1 MAFENLLSP
10 MNIGTLTIK
19 NRTVMT
25 AAEMSLGRP
34 DGTPTERLMDY
45 YEERAKGGVGL
56 IIPGVTRVNDMGAA
70 STYTQLAMSH
80 DYHIEPMRE
89 FVNRIHRHG
98 AKLGIQLHHPGR
110 QGYSSSTNSLP
121 LVIPIVNR
129 FPKVLDGIFKCTP
142 VLLGLEEK
150 KLIWSVQAPSK
161 VELANHGAMR
171 MHAMSKREVKN
182 LINDFI
188 EAAVRCQ
195 KAGVDLVELHGGHGY
210 MIQQFLSPN
219 TNHRTDEYG
228 GSFENRM
235 RFVSEIIQGI
245 RERCGRDYPL
255 MVRLTADEMYD
266 KIGKPGKGYD
276 LEYGKRVAVELEKLG
291 VDAINVTSACYDVY
305 NRWLEPTSFEP
316 GWRAYLAKEIK
327 SVVSIPVCAANFMRS
342 PEQAERQIVEGYQDF
357 IGSARTFI
365 CDPHWVQK
373 IEEGRPEDIKRCIGC
388 LNCISSFMTNAK
400 VGKNGECALNPAV
413 GRERADNQLPRD
425 GEGKKAVVVGAGPA
439 GLMAAETLARR
450 GFSVAVLEK
459 NKEGGGQVNTAASC
473 HLKGKL
479 HWCIDDL
486 MTSVTK
492 LGVTVCTGLDV
503 TVEGIE
509 KLQPDVVVLATGGV
523 PVVPKSIPGIDK
535 PQVCTAPDVILGKIR
550 PKNKTAVV
558 IGSGMTGLE
567 TAEFLLQDGCDTTI
581 IEMAPEIAPGT
592 WFQLVD
598 DEMERLVPAGCK
610 FKAGTKL
617 LEIGDG
623 TVSVEDVKSGTRS
636 TIPAEAVVLSM
647 GVRPIP
653 DLEADLRAKGLNVV
667 RVGDAV
673 KSGTIANAVHSAY
686 DTALKI

>member
-1 MAFENLLSP
+1 MAFEHLLSP
-10 MNIGTLTIK
+10 MNIGTLTVK

-34 DGTPTERLMDY
+34 DGTPTEKLMDY

-110 QGYSSSTNSLP
+110 QGYSASTNSLP

-142 VLLGLEEK
+142 ILLGMEEK

-171 MHAMSKREVKN
+171 MHAMSKREIKN

-195 KAGVDLVELHGGHGY
+195 KAGVDVVELHGGHGY

-219 TNHRTDEYG
+219 TNRRTDEYG

-235 RFVSEIIQGI
+235 RFVSEIITGI

-327 SVVSIPVCAANFMRS
+327 SVVSIPVCAANFIRS
-342 PEQAERQIVEGYQDF
+342 PEQAERQIAEGYQDF
-357 IGSARTFI
+357 VGSARTFI
-365 CDPHWVQK
+365 CDPHWVRK

-413 GRERADNQLPRD
+413 GRERVDNAMPRD
-425 GEGKKAVVVGAGPA
+425 GEGKTAVIVGAGPA
-439 GLMAAETLARR
+439 GLMAAEVLARR
-450 GFSVAVLEK
+450 GFAVTVLEK
-459 NKEGGGQVNTAASC
+459 NKEVGGQVNTTASC

-479 HWCIDDL
+479 HWCIEDL
-486 MTSVTK
+486 MTNVTK
-492 LGVTVCTGLDV
+492 LGVTVCTGVEV
-503 TVEGIE
+503 TPDSVAEM
-509 KLQPDVVVLATGGV
+509 KPDVVLLATGGV
-523 PVVPKSIPGIDK
+523 PVVPKSIPGID
-535 PQVCTAPDVILGKIR
+535 QSHVCTAPEVILGDVR
-550 PKNKTAVV
+550 PKNKSAVV

-567 TAEFLLQDGCDTTI
+567 TAEFLLADGCDTTI
-581 IEMAPEIAPGT
+581 LEMAPEIAPGT

-610 FKAGTKL
+610 FMAGTKL
-617 LEIGDG
+617 VAIGDNS
-623 TVSVEDVKSGTRS
+623 VVVEDVKTGAHQNL
-636 TIPAEAVVLSM
+636 PAEAVVLSM

-653 DLEADLRAKGLNVV
+653 DLEEGLKEMGLRVI
-667 RVGDAV
+667 RIGDAV

-686 DTALKI
+686 NTAVAL

>member
-1 MAFENLLSP
+1 

-25 AAEMSLGRP
+25 AAEMSLGQP
-34 DGTPTERLMDY
+34 NGCPTEKLMDY

-70 STYTQLAMSH
+70 STYTQLAMSQ
-80 DYHIEPMRE
+80 DYQIEPMRE
-89 FVNRIHRHG
+89 FVKRIHRHG

-121 LVIPIVNR
+121 LVIPIVKR

-142 VLLGLEEK
+142 LLLGMEEK

-171 MHAMSKREVKN
+171 MHAMSNKEVKK
-182 LINDFI
+182 LIQDFI

-235 RFVSEIIQGI
+235 RFVTEIIQGI

-266 KIGKPGKGYD
+266 KIGFPDKGYHLD
-276 LEYGKRVAVELEKLG
+276 TGKRIAVELEKLG

-305 NRWLEPTSFEP
+305 NRWLEPTSYEP

-327 SVVSIPVCAANFMRS
+327 SVVNIPVVAANFIRS
-342 PEQAERQIVEGYQDF
+342 PEQAEQQIADGWQDF
-357 IGSARTFI
+357 MGSARTFI

-373 IEEGRPEDIKRCIGC
+373 LEEGRRPEVQRCIGC
-388 LNCISSFMTNAK
+388 LHCISSFMTNAK
-400 VGKNGECALNPAV
+400 VGKSGECALNPAV
-413 GRERADNQLPRD
+413 GIERKDHDLPRD
-425 GEGKKAVVVGAGPA
+425 MEGKRAVVVGAGPA
-439 GLMAAETLARR
+439 GFMAAMTLKRR
-450 GFSVAVLEK
+450 GCDVILLEK
-459 NKEGGGQVNTAASC
+459 EVEPGGQVNTAASC
-473 HLKGKL
+473 ILKDKL
-479 HWCIDDL
+479 HWCIEDYMAQAEAMGVSLCFGVEATPENIAEQKPDL
-486 MTSVTK
+486 V
-492 LGVTVCTGLDV
+492 L
-503 TVEGIE
+503 
-509 KLQPDVVVLATGGV
+509 LATGGSALV
-523 PVVPKSIPGIDK
+523 PGKLPGVTNAN
-535 PQVCTAPDVILGKIR
+535 VCTAPEIILGQRKSQGKR
-550 PKNKTAVV
+550 AVV

-567 TAEFLLQDGCDTTI
+567 TSEFLCQQGCEVTV

-598 DEMERLVPAGCK
+598 DEMERLQPHGVK
-610 FKAGTKL
+610 FMAGTKL
-617 LEIGDG
+617 LEIKPDG
-623 TVSVEDVKSGTRS
+623 VVVENVKSGKQEFL
-636 TIPAEAVVLSM
+636 PAEDVVLSM
-647 GVRPIP
+647 GVRP
-653 DLEADLRAKGLNVV
+653 DQSLKGKLEEAMPNLPVYLI
-667 RVGDAV
+667 GDAV

-686 DTALKI
+686 DTVISIH

>member
-266 KIGKPGKGYD
+266 KIGKPGKTYD

-479 HWCIDDL
+479 HWCIEDL

>member
-1 MAFENLLSP
+1 MAFEHLLSP
-10 MNIGTLTIK
+10 TNIGTLTVK

-34 DGTPTERLMDY
+34 DGTPTEKLTDY

-80 DYHIEPMRE
+80 DYHIEPMRK
-89 FVNRIHRHG
+89 FVERIHRHG

-142 VLLGLEEK
+142 ILLGMEEK

-171 MHAMSKREVKN
+171 MHAMSRKEVKK

-195 KAGVDLVELHGGHGY
+195 KAGVDVVELHGGHGY

-219 TNHRTDEYG
+219 TNQRTDEYG

-235 RFVSEIIQGI
+235 RFVSEIVTGI

-255 MVRLTADEMYD
+255 MVRLTVDEMYD
-266 KIGKPGKGYD
+266 KIGMPGKGYG
-276 LEYGKRVAVELEKLG
+276 LEYGKKVAVELEKLG

-327 SVVSIPVCAANFMRS
+327 SVVSIPVCAANFIRS
-342 PEQAERQIVEGYQDF
+342 PEQAERQIAEGYQDF
-357 IGSARTFI
+357 VGSARTFI

-413 GRERADNQLPRD
+413 GRERVDNAMPRD
-425 GEGKKAVVVGAGPA
+425 GEGRTAVIIGAGPA
-439 GLMAAETLARR
+439 GLMAAEVLARR
-450 GFSVAVLEK
+450 GFAVTVYEK
-459 NKEGGGQVNTAASC
+459 NKEIGGQVNTAASC

-479 HWCIDDL
+479 HWCVEDL
-486 MTSVTK
+486 LTNVTK
-492 LGVTVCTGLDV
+492 LGVTVCTGVEV
-503 TVEGIE
+503 TADAVAEL
-509 KLQPDVVVLATGGV
+509 KPDVVLLATGGV

-535 PQVCTAPDVILGKIR
+535 PHVCTAPEVILGGVR
-550 PKNKTAVV
+550 PKDKKAVV

-610 FKAGTKL
+610 FMAGTKL
-617 LEIGDG
+617 LEIRDDA
-623 TVSVEDVKSGTRS
+623 VAVEDVKTGKRS
-636 TIPAEAVVLSM
+636 SIPADAVVLSM
-647 GVRPIP
+647 GVRPVP
-653 DLEADLRAKGLNVV
+653 DLEEGLKEKGL
-667 RVGDAV
+667 RVIRIGDAV

-686 DTALKI
+686 NVAVTV

>member
-479 HWCIDDL
+479 HWCIEDL